1 MSASEDPRPRGRT
14 SFALSRWWPLVLIAV
29 VAVAV
34 AVGLLFFDADP
45 DLQDGIGPE
54 QVGEDVVGS
63 DLVVVD
69 TYQGLGFF
77 VDTDEG
83 RAFVYYGDAEDRFG
97 VGTTVA
103 ALEGEVAEITDD
115 LLAEL
120 LDEGVRP
127 EQLDLLDGEDV
138 YVRADDIRVAV
149 DDR

>member
-1 MSASEDPRPRGRT
+1 
-14 SFALSRWWPLVLIAV
+14 LLLIAV
-29 VAVAV
+29 VGAAIG
-34 AVGLLFFDADP
+34 VGLLFFSADP
-45 DLQDGIGPE
+45 DLQDGIARD

-69 TYQGLGFF
+69 TYQGVGFF

-83 RAFVYYGDAEDRFG
+83 PAFVRYGDADDRFG

-103 ALEGEVAEITDD
+103 ALEGEVAEITDE
-115 LLAEL
+115 LREEL
-120 LDEGVRP
+120 LDSGVRP
-127 EQLDLLDGEDV
+127 EQLELLDGEDV

>member
-1 MSASEDPRPRGRT
+1 MTASEEPRPPRT
-14 SFALSRWWPLVLIAV
+14 SFTAARWWPLILIAV

-103 ALEGEVAEITDD
+103 ALEGEVAEITDE

-127 EQLDLLDGEDV
+127 EQLELLDGEDV